1 MATQYAFGKIVTDG
15 LVLALDAADRN
26 SYPGS
31 GTTWRDLSGNN
42 NGGTLTNGPT
52 FSSANGGSIV
62 FDGADDNI
70 NLGNPDSLNITGSIT
85 LSSWIRLTN
94 WNNYPGIITK
104 GYDVTGGYSIHI
116 RNDYSIWFEIL
127 SSANVRQIYNP
138 TSLTISLNSWFNVV
152 CTYNQTQMQIYING
166 IAAGSGYSTSVLI
179 KLTSND
185 VLIGNLPTYGFF
197 NGSVSNVQIYN
208 RALSA
213 QEILQNYNALKSRF
227 NL

>member
-1 MATQYAFGKIVTDG
+1 MATIGGSNIVTSG
-15 LVLALDAADRN
+15 LVLSLDAANSR

-42 NGGTLTNGPT
+42 NSGSLVNGPT
-52 FSSANGGSIV
+52 FNSANGGSIV
-62 FDGADDNI
+62 FDGTNDNI

-116 RNDYSIWFEIL
+116 RDNYSIWFEIL
-127 SSANVRQIYNP
+127 SSTNVRQIYNP
-138 TSLTISLNSWFNVV
+138 TNLIISLNSWFNVV

-166 IAAGSGYSTSVLI
+166 SAAGSGYSTSVLMKI
-179 KLTSND
+179 TSSN

-197 NGSVSNVQIYN
+197 NGNISNVQIYN

-213 QEILQNYNALKSRF
+213 SEIEQNYNATKARF

>member
-1 MATQYAFGKIVTDG
+1 MAFNYSPKVVTDG
-15 LVLALDAADRN
+15 LVLYLDAGNNR
-26 SYPGS
+26 SYASGS
-31 GTTWRDLSGNN
+31 TSWLDLSRGLNN
-42 NGGTLTNGPT
+42 GTLTNGPT

-166 IAAGSGYSTSVLI
+166 IAAGSGSSTSVLMKI
-179 KLTSND
+179 TSSN

-197 NGSVSNVQIYN
+197 NGNISNVQIYN
-208 RALSA
+208 KALSA
-213 QEILQNYNALKSRF
+213 QEVLQNYNALKGRF